1 MLLFDLSS
9 DFVLL
14 SFSLF
19 LKSISRKKTKIVV
32 VVVVVGVVI
41 VLSTALILRLVGL
54 WTRREVR
61 GRRNG
66 GREGKGGEGK
76 GREEKRR
83 EDKAR
88 GFRGEKDGGVW
99 CLFLERWQIQG
110 CLWT

>member
-1 MLLFDLSS
+1 VGYLFRLLPFDPSS

-32 VVVVVGVVI
+32 VVVVGGIVN

-61 GRRNG
+61 GR
-66 GREGKGGEGK
+66 KKGEGK
-76 GREEKRR
+76 GREEKVRR
-83 EDKAR
+83 GVR
-88 GFRGEKDGGVW
+88 GGRKKGKFGV
-99 CLFLERWQIQG
+99 CF
-110 CLWT
+110 